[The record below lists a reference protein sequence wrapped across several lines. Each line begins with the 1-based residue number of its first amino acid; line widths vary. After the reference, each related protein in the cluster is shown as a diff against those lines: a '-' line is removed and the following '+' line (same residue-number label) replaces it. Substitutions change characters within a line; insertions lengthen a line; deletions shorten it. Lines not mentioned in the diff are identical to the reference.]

1 MTAGVCAGLQ
11 LRPAREARK
20 GADGVDDRMEE
31 RFGEAEARFERAAES
46 FRHAGGLF
54 ERAAKR
60 FVRPAGRSE
69 RANKAGHADV
79 RSERTDEA
87 GHADGYSAQPE
98 NRFAPSDGQ
107 SGRTAIHERELR
119 MDLLA
124 REMERLSTRLERS
137 KISEYVD
144 LLNRPLSLIWR
155 NFVGGMA
162 RGIGIAI
169 GFTFFAA
176 TILYVLQMLGKLNL
190 PIIGDYI
197 ADIVRIVQRQLEGRT
212 Y

>member
-1 MTAGVCAGLQ
+1 MGERTEECVG
-11 LRPAREARK
+11 RE
-20 GADGVDDRMEE
+20 DG
-31 RFGEAEARFERAAES
+31 RFERAAEQ
-46 FRHAGGLF
+46 FRHAGELF
-54 ERAAKR
+54 ARAADRFDRADGRSEQEKR
-60 FVRPAGRSE
+60 IDRADGRSE
-69 RANKAGHADV
+69 RNERTDRAEERSGQAIGFERTDR
-79 RSERTDEA
+79 RSERTEDR
-87 GHADGYSAQPE
+87 D
-98 NRFAPSDGQ
+98 RDV
-107 SGRTAIHERELR
+107 R

-124 REMERLSTRLERS
+124 REMDRLSSRLERA